1 MHFDYYR
8 FKNINEV
15 LYKRLRIIAISIIVK
30 YNIYISDSLS
40 QDFYKILFS
49 QAINAD
55 KLIKM

>member
-49 QAINAD
+49 QAIN
-55 KLIKM
+55 LIN

>member
-30 YNIYISDSLS
+30 YNIYISDSSS

-49 QAINAD
+49 QAINVD